1 MKERFWFVS
10 FFGGGEYRKSNLCT
24 LHIHSC
30 ELEEVIAL
38 ALVLLCEYRSVINL
52 MNSIVQLFP
61 STTAEKLINLMP
73 QIK

>member
-10 FFGGGEYRKSNLCT
+10 FFGDGEYGKSNLCT